1 MTMTTDVTEDRVV
14 LTREGRHLL
23 EARLGHLNERVI
35 PELRAALVDREDAGA
50 MYEWSGGA
58 RMVSCSSACLV
69 SPWWPRTGPVAPTR
83 SSWATR

>member
-35 PELRAALVDREDAGA
+35 PELRAALVDREDARP
-50 MYEWSGGA
+50 MYEWGS
-58 RMVSCSSACLV
+58 RMVPCSSACLV
-69 SPWWPRTGPVAPTR
+69 SPWWLRTGPVAPTR